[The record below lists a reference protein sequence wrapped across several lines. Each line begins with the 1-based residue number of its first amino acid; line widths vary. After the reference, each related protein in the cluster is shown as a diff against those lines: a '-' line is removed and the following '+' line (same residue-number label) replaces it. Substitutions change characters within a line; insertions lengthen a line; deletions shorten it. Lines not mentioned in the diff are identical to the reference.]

1 MNMENENIITLKN
14 VKKSYAV
21 DGKEFNALN
30 ETSISFKKGKFY
42 AIVGHSGSG
51 KSTLLQLL
59 GLIKNKTSG
68 NVNILNMDVDN
79 MTPKD
84 KAMFRNKYI
93 GFMFQNFYLDDDIS
107 AIENVMLPYYISNK
121 KNYKEKKLEVYQM
134 FKDLN
139 ISGKENSKPKEL
151 SSGQLAKVSIMRALI
166 NNPQIILADEPT
178 GNLDR
183 DNEKIVFEMLKRLA
197 NEGKCVIVV
206 SHSSEVKDYCDI
218 LISIENGSVSYES

>member
-1 MNMENENIITLKN
+1 M
-14 VKKSYAV
+14 
-21 DGKEFNALN
+21 
-30 ETSISFKKGKFY
+30 
-42 AIVGHSGSG
+42 
-51 KSTLLQLL
+51 LQLL

-68 NVNILNMDVDN
+68 NINILNMDVDN

-121 KNYKEKKLEVYQM
+121 KNYKEKKFEVYQM

-178 GNLDR
+178 GNLDC

-218 LISIENGSVSYES
+218 LISIENGSVNYES

>member
-1 MNMENENIITLKN
+1 MENENIIILKN
-14 VKKSYAV
+14 VKKSYVV

-68 NVNILNMDVDN
+68 NINILNMDVDN

-121 KNYKEKKLEVYQM
+121 KNYKEKNWK
-134 FKDLN
+134 FIKC
-139 ISGKENSKPKEL
+139 SK
-151 SSGQLAKVSIMRALI
+151 I
-166 NNPQIILADEPT
+166 
-178 GNLDR
+178 
-183 DNEKIVFEMLKRLA
+183 
-197 NEGKCVIVV
+197 
-206 SHSSEVKDYCDI
+206 
-218 LISIENGSVSYES
+218 

>member
-1 MNMENENIITLKN
+1 MENENIIILKN

-68 NVNILNMDVDN
+68 NINILNMDVDN

-107 AIENVMLPYYISNK
+107 AIENVMLPYYISGQK
-121 KNYKEKKLEVYQM
+121 KYKEKKAEVHEM

-139 ISGKENSKPKEL
+139 ISGKENNKPKEL
-151 SSGQLAKVSIMRALI
+151 SAGQLARISIMRALI

-183 DNEKIVFEMLKRLA
+183 DNEKLIFEMLKSLA

-206 SHSSEVKDYCDI
+206 SHSSEVKDYCDVI
-218 LISIENGSVSYES
+218 ISIENGSVNYE

>member
-1 MNMENENIITLKN
+1 MENENIITLKN

-68 NVNILNMDVDN
+68 NINILNTDVDN
-79 MTPKD
+79 MTAKD

-107 AIENVMLPYYISNK
+107 AIENVMLSYYISNK